1 VAAPAPDARVHAAR
15 YRRLGTV
22 LARRASLGA
31 CVADLAG
38 GWLLA
43 LHVADKRVRYAMST
57 RRPTCEP
64 EHLAIQFTS
73 VPHALNTSD
82 RLFCTT
88 CKRKNRG
95 TQSTRAAGD
104 DT

>member
-1 VAAPAPDARVHAAR
+1 MQHATDAWGHYWRGGQAWVRVSPTSLAA
-15 YRRLGTV
+15 G
-22 LARRASLGA
+22 
-31 CVADLAG
+31 
-38 GWLLA
+38 LA